1 VKNFLKENGLWILF
15 AAAVISV
22 VLAVMTYF
30 ANTSSPLV
38 NLAGILSSPFR
49 SAYSA
54 VAGWVSEQRNYF
66 ADNQALRDENQALRN
81 RIAEMEREIRQ
92 AKDDSEE
99 NRRLRELLDLREKR
113 RDFEFESAAVL
124 QRSTSNWIS
133 SLDLNRGTAHGVE
146 VNDCVVTEE
155 GYLVGV
161 VSQVG
166 WNWCTVL
173 TVIDTDTS
181 LGAQVFRSGATGIA
195 EGDFDLMNESRLKL
209 AYLSGSET
217 LLTGDLVV
225 TSGLGGYYPS
235 DLVIGTVE
243 EIRRD
248 DAGAGEFAVI
258 APSAALDAL
267 EEVFIIKSFEIVD

>member
-1 VKNFLKENGLWILF
+1 MKNFLKENGLWILF

-22 VLAVMTYF
+22 VLAGMTYF

-38 NLAGILSSPFR
+38 NLAGIIASPFR

-54 VAGWVSEQRNYF
+54 VAGWIGEKQDYF
-66 ADNQALRDENQALRN
+66 ADNQALREENQALRN
-81 RIAEMEREIRQ
+81 QIAEMEREIRQ

-124 QRSTSNWIS
+124 QQSSSNWIS
-133 SLDLNRGTAHGVE
+133 SLTLNRGTAHGVE
-146 VNDCVVTEE
+146 VNDCVITEE
-155 GYLVGV
+155 GFLVGV
-161 VSQVG
+161 VSEVG

-181 LGAQVFRSGATGIA
+181 LGAQVFRTGAMGIA
-195 EGDFDLMNESRLKL
+195 KGDFALMNESRLTL
-209 AYLSGSET
+209 GYLSGDST
-217 LLTGDLVV
+217 LLAGDLIV
-225 TSGLGGYYPS
+225 TSGLGGYYPA

-243 EIRRD
+243 ELRLD
-248 DAGAGEFAVI
+248 DAGAAEFAVI
-258 APSAALDAL
+258 RPSASLDAL

>member
-66 ADNQALRDENQALRN
+66 ADNQALREENQALRN

-146 VNDCVVTEE
+146 VNDCVVTEQ
-155 GYLVGV
+155 GYLVGYSIGYADQIGGKTQA
-161 VSQVG
+161 SQSLAG
-166 WNWCTVL
+166 SLNPYRYGNARWKGFMMGFPAGYEEGL
-173 TVIDTDTS
+173 T
-181 LGAQVFRSGATGIA
+181 A
-195 EGDFDLMNESRLKL
+195 E
-209 AYLSGSET
+209 T
-217 LLTGDLVV
+217 
-225 TSGLGGYYPS
+225 
-235 DLVIGTVE
+235 
-243 EIRRD
+243 
-248 DAGAGEFAVI
+248 AG
-258 APSAALDAL
+258 
-267 EEVFIIKSFEIVD
+267 